1 MVTHPTPKNERN
13 ARTSRKLF
21 RKDFART
28 RTRATAHRMCACA
41 HAPSQL
47 IPYYVVV
54 QLFDIH
60 IWWFT
65 CCFHTPLKNSQQ
77 LHTYML
83 LLLLSTTELCT
94 PGLAAQVPARRG
106 LKDKKPACC
115 TEEAQDWENLEA
127 IAECT
132 CFPVC
137 FVVPGM
143 PGGIVWYSY
152 PFKQANEQKQT
163 NKLFSKDMWGSDHLK
178 RETICI
184 VIFLKRKISYT
195 YISVDI
201 PVVLLRP
208 WKIVSSYIHTC
219 FYCWSQL
226 LSSVRL
232 ASARPQRRKTCLLYW
247 GTELRNL
254 EARAE
259 FTVCTITEYIH
270 SAPSN

>member
-1 MVTHPTPKNERN
+1 MLFPYILEKWSAATYIHAFAAALNYWALYAWPSCPGASAPRPQRQKTCLLYWGG
-13 ARTSRKLF
+13 TGLRKLGGNSWVYLF
-21 RKDFART
+21 PCMF
-28 RTRATAHRMCACA
+28 CCSW
-41 HAPSQL
+41 HAWRDSL
-47 IPYYVVV
+47 IFISV
-54 QLFDIH
+54 
-60 IWWFT
+60 
-65 CCFHTPLKNSQQ
+65 
-77 LHTYML
+77 
-83 LLLLSTTELCT
+83 
-94 PGLAAQVPARRG
+94 
-106 LKDKKPACC
+106 
-115 TEEAQDWENLEA
+115 
-127 IAECT
+127 
-132 CFPVC
+132 
-137 FVVPGM
+137 
-143 PGGIVWYSY
+143 
-152 PFKQANEQKQT
+152 QANEQKQT